1 MKNVMVVTALFFL
14 LISAGSAAP
23 LCASA
28 SAVTTGFSCSIGGLT
43 INIQSVTGVGVTPE
57 LNLVQSTS
65 SSGTVTLAFNPNIT
79 PSAGSQEI
87 KLFYQLTGSAGTVSS
102 TVTGVDASLTEHACT
117 AAYTGDTCSA
127 VDLGSFT
134 VDGSTSGNTSAA
146 LNLTGSDVFIFKD
159 INVAAAGAL
168 TLFTQNIT
176 TGGNGGPGGGEVPEP
191 MSIVL
196 MGSGLVA
203 LSFLRKFRKA

>member
-23 LCASA
+23 LCANG
-28 SAVTTGFSCSIGGLT
+28 SAVTSGFTCSVGGLT
-43 INIQSVTGVGVTPE
+43 INVWSVTGVGVTPE
-57 LNLVQSTS
+57 LNLVQSS
-65 SSGTVTLAFNPNIT
+65 ASGDTVNLAFNPNLV
-79 PSAGSQEI
+79 PSSGSQEI
-87 KLFYQLTGSAGTVSS
+87 KLIYELTGGAATISS
-102 TVTGVDASLTEHACT
+102 TVTGVNASLTEHACT
-117 AAYTGDTCSA
+117 AAYTGDTCSGT
-127 VDLGSFT
+127 DLGSFT
-134 VDGSTSGNTSAA
+134 VDGSTSGTTSSL

-159 INVAAAGAL
+159 INVSAAGAL

-176 TGGNGGPGGGEVPEP
+176 TGGTGGPGGGEVPEP